1 MTDTA
6 TPTHATAAT
15 PATPQDTAPA
25 GLLAAFSDQLAQ
37 AVERVGNAVVRVEAR
52 RRYPS
57 SGVVWTADGLIL
69 TADHALEREEDI
81 IVGLPDGR
89 TVGAKIAGR
98 DSASDLAILR
108 VEAQGLPA
116 IERGPE
122 PRVGHVALVVA
133 RPGQSLATSIGV
145 VSATGGPA
153 RTWRGGRLEG
163 IIWTDA
169 SLYPGFAGAPLV
181 DTAGRMVGLIT
192 SQAGQGA
199 GLAVPLAV
207 AERVATSLQSHGRI
221 KRGYLGVQS
230 QGVAIPEALRTRAGL
245 SQESG
250 LLIVGVERGGPA
262 ERGGLLIGDVI
273 VTLGG
278 QPVASTDDLLSALGP
293 DRVGQQTQLRVIR
306 GGEAQ
311 DVAVTIGERE

>member
-1 MTDTA
+1 MTA
-6 TPTHATAAT
+6 TPSETAAPVVPAQET
-15 PATPQDTAPA
+15 PAA
-25 GLLAAFSDQLAQ
+25 GVLAAFSDQLAQ
-37 AVERVGNAVVRVEAR
+37 AVERVGNSVVRVEAR

-57 SGVVWTADGLIL
+57 SGVAWTADGLVL
-69 TADHALEREEDI
+69 VADHALEREEDI
-81 IVGLPDGR
+81 AVGLPDGR
-89 TVGAKIAGR
+89 TVGAKIVGR

-108 VEAQGLPA
+108 AEAQGLQA
-116 IERGPE
+116 IERGAE

-145 VSATGGPA
+145 VSAIGGRT

-169 SLYPGFAGAPLV
+169 ALYPGFAGAPLV

-199 GLAVPLAV
+199 GVAVPLAV
-207 AERVATSLQSHGRI
+207 AERVVSSLQSHGRI

-230 QGVAIPEALRTRAGL
+230 QGVAIPEALRARAGL
-245 SQESG
+245 SQETG
-250 LLIVGVERGGPA
+250 LLVVGVERGGPA

-278 QPVASTDDLLSALGP
+278 QPVTSTEDLLAALGP
-293 DRVGQQTQLRVIR
+293 ERVGQATALRVIR

-311 DVAVTIGERE
+311 DVTITIGERE

>member
-1 MTDTA
+1 MTA
-6 TPTHATAAT
+6 TPSAA
-15 PATPQDTAPA
+15 PQDTQAA
-25 GLLAAFSDQLAQ
+25 GVLAAFSDQLAQ
-37 AVERVGNAVVRVEAR
+37 AVERTGNSVVRVEAR

-57 SGVVWTADGLIL
+57 SGVAWTADGLIL

-81 IVGLPDGR
+81 TVGLSDGR
-89 TVGAKIAGR
+89 TAGAKIVGR

-108 VEAQGLPA
+108 ADAQGLQP

-145 VSATGGPA
+145 VSAIGGPA

-169 SLYPGFAGAPLV
+169 ALYPGFAGAPLV
-181 DTAGRMVGLIT
+181 DTAGRMVGLVT

-207 AERVATSLQSHGRI
+207 AERVATGLQSHGRI

-250 LLIVGVERGGPA
+250 LL
-262 ERGGLLIGDVI
+262 
-273 VTLGG
+273 
-278 QPVASTDDLLSALGP
+278 
-293 DRVGQQTQLRVIR
+293 
-306 GGEAQ
+306 
-311 DVAVTIGERE
+311 

>member
-1 MTDTA
+1 MTA
-6 TPTHATAAT
+6 TPSQTTTAPSPPAQET
-15 PATPQDTAPA
+15 PAA
-25 GLLAAFSDQLAQ
+25 GVLAAFSDQLAQ
-37 AVERVGNAVVRVEAR
+37 AVERVGNSVVRVEAR
-52 RRYPS
+52 RRYPA
-57 SGVVWTADGLIL
+57 SGVAWTADGLIL
-69 TADHALEREEDI
+69 VADHALEREEDI
-81 IVGLPDGR
+81 TVGLPDGR
-89 TVGAKIAGR
+89 TVGAKIVGR

-108 VEAQGLPA
+108 AEAQGLQA

-145 VSATGGPA
+145 VSAIGGRT

-169 SLYPGFAGAPLV
+169 ALYPGFAGAPLV
-181 DTAGRMVGLIT
+181 DTSGRMVGLIT

-199 GLAVPLAV
+199 GVAVPLAV
-207 AERVATSLQSHGRI
+207 AERVVSSLQSHGRI

-230 QGVAIPEALRTRAGL
+230 QGVAIPEALRARAGL

-250 LLIVGVERGGPA
+250 LLVVGVERGGPA

-278 QPVASTDDLLSALGP
+278 QPVTGTEDLLAALGP
-293 DRVGQQTQLRVIR
+293 ERVGQATVLRVIR
-306 GGEAQ
+306 GGEGQ
-311 DVAVTIGERE
+311 DVTITIGERE